1 MLEVAERARERKIE
15 RLESLHPTPE
25 INALPEI
32 QQVILNALLRLF
44 LIYVFFAF
52 PSFRTTMKKSFLAT
66 VTITAFV
73 DVGMQTMSKENA
85 PSISVVAHIQ
95 KPFHF
100 EKRRKRREL

>member
-32 QQVILNALLRLF
+32 QQVILKALLRLF

-52 PSFRTTMKKSFLAT
+52 PFFSHH
-66 VTITAFV
+66 
-73 DVGMQTMSKENA
+73 DE
-85 PSISVVAHIQ
+85 
-95 KPFHF
+95 
-100 EKRRKRREL
+100 EKLF